1 MTFESSTSERR
12 SNHELRQRFALVFEV
27 LKPYFDSDNQWAGR
41 SHEHLAYRTVKEHFP
56 ELSAQDCFIA
66 VATAK
71 RMLASGTMPV

>member
-1 MTFESSTSERR
+1 MTFESNTTERR
-12 SNHELRQRFALVFEV
+12 SSHELRERFVVVFEV
-27 LKPYFDSDNQWAGR
+27 LKPYFASENHWAGS

-71 RMLASGTMPV
+71 RMLASGAMPV